1 MLFKELSPGLISM
14 TVAEKFILIPV
25 RLSNWILP
33 VKEPDSS
40 SKTIY
45 RKKVDLLYEPYFYQ
59 SNQQALNKSI
69 SANFL

>member
-1 MLFKELSPGLISM
+1 MLFKELSPGLISI

-45 RKKVDLLYEPYFYQ
+45 RNKLIFYMNRI
-59 SNQQALNKSI
+59 SIKAINKH
-69 SANFL
+69 